1 MELINE
7 LEVRRILRER
17 EEADV
22 LPIGL
27 HSFPYLVEEAPSV

>member
-22 LPIGL
+22 LQIGI
-27 HSFPYLVEEAPSV
+27 HSFPYLGEEAPSG